1 MALRRFILKTYSLA
15 VIYLEGGSKK
25 ATCTSRHVSLVIQT
39 TVVNYA
45 VFFDYLAKGNQKK
58 CLLGTCLDYLVKG
71 NQEKP
76 FCLSLELALT
86 I

>member
-1 MALRRFILKTYSLA
+1 M
-15 VIYLEGGSKK
+15 
-25 ATCTSRHVSLVIQT
+25 SLVIQT

-45 VFFDYLAKGNQKK
+45 VFFDYLAKGNQNKS
-58 CLLGTCLDYLVKG
+58 LLGTCRDYLVKG

-76 FCLSLELALT
+76 VCLSLELALT